1 MKFKL
6 NKKIVLPFASL
17 ALISTPVAVAVS
29 CGNNEKTAEQNQK
42 DTILASGSDYL
53 LRLYTGFINK
63 DLMQDETKH
72 QESLEAAWNFWA
84 SSKLMEDKWFWTK
97 EIVTLQK
104 SGTFSKADFTDKKV
118 WVNAKDDTEVTLKA
132 SENVVPGFYPSWT
145 LAQEILKQ
153 KPTLNW
159 ELELENLILVQ
170 NYLTG
175 FVESDYKKVYKKEED
190 EPKNL
195 DRNEKF
201 FFLIK
206 YLHEHTP
213 TFIWKQS
220 VKGLKAGAISG
231 ETVKTAAEFNDLDP
245 RSHDLMKLGLVKA
258 DQLKT
263 SNDNTLTVDL
273 GELYN
278 YKGISSAGISKGELD
293 YSDYALRKRLT
304 DNTSESGWVTK
315 EGDIEKEAHV
325 IVNDDGSVD
334 SMFAM
339 QFLPWFDAKDE
350 DNKQVTD
357 KDKVYTIDDDKS
369 FWRIDSSLLKN
380 PKVTDKNKRNITENA
395 QKLIFSLAQHDSSL
409 LNDARKFMLNIRK
422 YNLRVN
428 NGELR
433 NILKGKD
440 VIKK

>member
-1 MKFKL
+1 MKLKL
-6 NKKIVLPFASL
+6 NRKVVLPFASL
-17 ALISTPVAVAVS
+17 ALISAPIAVAVS

-42 DTILASGSDYL
+42 DAILASGSDYL
-53 LRLYTGFINK
+53 LHLYTHIINK
-63 DLMQDETKH
+63 DLMQNETEHK
-72 QESLEAAWNFWA
+72 ESLEAAWNFWA

-104 SGTFSKADFTDKKV
+104 SGAFSKADFTDKKV
-118 WVNAKDDTEVTLKA
+118 WVNAKDDAPKTLA
-132 SENVVPGFYPSWT
+132 AADNVEAGFYPSWT
-145 LAQEILKQ
+145 LAQEIMKQ

-159 ELELENLILVQ
+159 GLELENLILVQ

-175 FVESDYKKVYKKEED
+175 FHEDDYKKVYKKEED

-195 DRNEKF
+195 DKKESN

-213 TFIWKQS
+213 TFVWKQS
-220 VKGLKAGAISG
+220 VTGIKAGAISK
-231 ETVKTAAEFNDLDP
+231 EVVKTAAEFNNLAP
-245 RSHDLMKLGLVKA
+245 RAHDLMKLGLVKA

-263 SNDNTLTVDL
+263 SNDNGLTVEL
-273 GELYN
+273 GDLYN
-278 YKGISSAGISKGELD
+278 YKGISAAGISKGELD
-293 YSDYALRKRLT
+293 YSDYSLRKRLT

-315 EGDIEKEAHV
+315 DGDIEKEAHV
-325 IVNDDGSVD
+325 IVNDNGSVD
-334 SMFAM
+334 SIYAM

-350 DNKQVTD
+350 DGKSVTD
-357 KDKVYTIDDDKS
+357 KTKVYTIDDDKS
-369 FWRIDSSLLKN
+369 YWRLDSNLTK
-380 PKVTDKNKRNITENA
+380 DKANMR
-395 QKLIFSLAQHDSSL
+395 KLIFSLAQHDSSL

-428 NGELR
+428 NSGLS

-440 VIKK
+440 DIKK